1 MLIRS
6 GSTTTT
12 TKRKVHCHLT
22 SPSVFYFLLII
33 YLSWRVPAPPPSPAP
48 PPGRHPKTPQ
58 KTNPRNFLGP
68 ILTPP
73 PLTPN
78 LPIPVHLSVRVR
90 REEENVF
97 FFGIPIHP
105 EWWRPGGSGRRV
117 SCHFYSAPS
126 PPRPPNPPNKKKSD
140 LIFGS

>member
-12 TKRKVHCHLT
+12 TKRKVTRHLT
-22 SPSVFYFLLII
+22 SPSVIFYFLLII

-97 FFGIPIHP
+97 FLAFPSIPSGGGREGRGGGFHVISTLP
-105 EWWRPGGSGRRV
+105 RLRP
-117 SCHFYSAPS
+117 APPT
-126 PPRPPNPPNKKKSD
+126 PPTKRKVT
-140 LIFGS
+140 